1 MVHTKEEWCQ
11 ASFND
16 KVCLIHKGGLKK
28 NFLEQYTIS
37 QMIQSDLRDT
47 LFTTL
52 SCTTNILSYGEIYI
66 RNLVHS
72 FRTVIYA
79 F

>member
-1 MVHTKEEWCQ
+1 MVQTKEEWCQ

-16 KVCLIHKGGLKK
+16 KVLLIHKGELKEI
-28 NFLEQYTIS
+28 FWEWDTIS
-37 QMIQSDLRDT
+37 QMMQSDLTDT

-52 SCTTNILSYGEIYI
+52 SCTTNILSYGEILI
-66 RNLVHS
+66 RNLVHA
-72 FRTVIYA
+72 FRTAIHA

>member
-1 MVHTKEEWCQ
+1 VVHTKEEWCQ

-16 KVCLIHKGGLKK
+16 KVLLIHKGEMKK
-28 NFLEQYTIS
+28 NFLEQDTIT
-37 QMIQSDLRDT
+37 QMTQSDLRDT

-52 SCTTNILSYGEIYI
+52 SCTTNILSHGEIFI
-66 RNLVHS
+66 RNLVHV
-72 FRTVIYA
+72 FRTLIHA

>member
-16 KVCLIHKGGLKK
+16 KVLLIHKSELKK
-28 NFLEQYTIS
+28 SFLEQDTIS
-37 QMIQSDLRDT
+37 QIIQSDLRDT

-52 SCTTNILSYGEIYI
+52 SCTTNILSYGEIFI
-66 RNLVHS
+66 RNLVRA
-72 FRTVIYA
+72 FRTVIHA

>member
-1 MVHTKEEWCQ
+1 VVQTKEEWCQ

-16 KVCLIHKGGLKK
+16 KVLLIHKGEWKK
-28 NFLEQYTIS
+28 IFWEWDTIS
-37 QMIQSDLRDT
+37 QMIQSDLRGT

-52 SCTTNILSYGEIYI
+52 SCATSILSYGEIFI
-66 RNLVHS
+66 RNLVHA
-72 FRTVIYA
+72 FRTVIHA

>member
-16 KVCLIHKGGLKK
+16 KVLLIHKGELKK
-28 NFLEQYTIS
+28 NFWERDTFSRI
-37 QMIQSDLRDT
+37 IHNDLRDT

-52 SCTTNILSYGEIYI
+52 SCTTNILSYGEMFI
-66 RNLVHS
+66 RNLVHA
-72 FRTVIYA
+72 FRTVIHA